1 MKTEHALIIGAVA
14 ACWKF
19 SQLSDEGRSDA
30 LQFVTQSLEAILAD
44 PVGCAMRLWH
54 AVEEGGGA
62 RFFLAAIAC
71 KLMARRFRRSAEKKK
86 AAAEK
91 AAAEKAAAAAP
102 AADKKT
108 KKKAK

>member
-30 LQFVTQSLEAILAD
+30 LQYVTQSLEAILTD

-54 AVEEGGGA
+54 ALGEGGGHTLL
-62 RFFLAAIAC
+62 LAAIAC
-71 KLMARRFRRSAEKKK
+71 KLIARKFRRSAEKKK

-108 KKKAK
+108 NKKAE